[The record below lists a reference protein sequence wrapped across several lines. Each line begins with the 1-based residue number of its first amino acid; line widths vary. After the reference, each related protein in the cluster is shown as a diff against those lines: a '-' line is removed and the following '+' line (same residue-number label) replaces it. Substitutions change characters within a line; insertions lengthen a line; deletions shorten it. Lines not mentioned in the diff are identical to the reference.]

1 MFKGTKC
8 FMNRLNTGE
17 PTKYA
22 NAAFDEKNNYADYK
36 SHDSGQVGQEYT
48 TGSSERR
55 TGQVYNDNISLGTAS
70 TGEPSIET
78 VYKRMHYGN
87 TMPDGRMLVFMTGF
101 CLGMVFFYFS
111 KGSGIDSN
119 PLTPLLAPSQISQL
133 KNFETFKGGLLEYVT
148 ITRLGQLI
156 FLFLCA
162 TSAIGG
168 ILAYSILGGLGFEFG
183 LLMFSSVYQNGIL
196 GILLAIMMFFPHGI
210 FYIIVFLKI
219 FYKFWGIDKKYYH
232 NNNAINSSSW
242 HNKVTELRKIL
253 VILTV
258 FCFGILSETY
268 INPEILRKLAL
279 LF

>member
-1 MFKGTKC
+1 
-8 FMNRLNTGE
+8 MNRLNAGE
-17 PTKYA
+17 STEYA
-22 NAAFDEKNNYADYK
+22 SAAFDQKNNYADYRANNG
-36 SHDSGQVGQEYT
+36 GQVEYGYST
-48 TGSSERR
+48 EGMADRS
-55 TGQVYNDNISLGTAS
+55 GQVYNENIPLKTPSME
-70 TGEPSIET
+70 EPAIET

-111 KGSGIDSN
+111 RGGETNSN
-119 PLTPLLAPSQISQL
+119 PLTPLLAPNQLSQL
-133 KNFETFKGGLLEYVT
+133 KNFEAFKGGLLEYVT

-156 FLFLCA
+156 FLFLCS

-196 GILLAIMMFFPHGI
+196 GILLAIMLFFPHGI

-242 HNKVTELRKIL
+242 HNKITELRKIL